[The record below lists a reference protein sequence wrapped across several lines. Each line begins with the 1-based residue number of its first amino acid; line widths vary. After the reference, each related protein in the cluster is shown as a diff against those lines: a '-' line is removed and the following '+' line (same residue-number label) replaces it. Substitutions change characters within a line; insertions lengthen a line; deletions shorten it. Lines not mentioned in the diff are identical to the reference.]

1 MSPTFGLRVEACI
14 DTSTDRPVQRVFD
27 DLLPEEGDAPVAR
40 ARGERRRRRR
50 LGRAR
55 ILRTRIG
62 RRAHAARRRRAES
75 GGGTQPLSLDE
86 LERRIQAMPEC
97 ALKTAPKS
105 VSLADARQK
114 LLLMLRG
121 DAGLRAFRANGQ
133 RADGRAH
140 PRQFLTV
147 AGLPNW

>member
-1 MSPTFGLRVEACI
+1 MSPTIGLRVEACI
-14 DTSTDRPVQRVFD
+14 DMSTDRPAQRFFD
-27 DLLPEEGDAPVAR
+27 NLLPEEGDAHVAR
-40 ARGERRRRRR
+40 ARGERRR
-50 LGRAR
+50 LGPAR

-62 RRAHAARRRRAES
+62 RRAHAARRRRAGS

-86 LERRIQAMPEC
+86 LERRIQKMPEC

-121 DAGLRAFRANGQ
+121 DAGLRAFRADGQ

-140 PRQFLTV
+140 PRQFLPV